1 MPHEGDML
9 QDLILQMKRQ
19 LKDDNK
25 YQHLDD
31 YSIETQEEI
40 LHKISE
46 IYENS
51 GPNVVSFVCLLVPR
65 FEEHTLI
72 GDLSEN
78 LHIWM
83 KDICISFGW
92 NLKFINISPNYLHWI
107 MTVKMNSSPTEFIDI
122 VRETTSK
129 KIFDNFPRFS
139 ERNTSKKFWAPYYFV
154 GIGDVPYSRS
164 SIQSFIEQIR
174 MEQGLE

>member
-1 MPHEGDML
+1 ML
-9 QDLILQMKRQ
+9 QDLMEKQF
-19 LKDDNK
+19 KDENK
-25 YQHLDD
+25 YQLLDD
-31 YSIETQEEI
+31 HSVDDQEEI
-40 LHKISE
+40 LPKITE
-46 IYENS
+46 FYENS
-51 GPNVVSFVCLLVPR
+51 GPYVTSYVCLLVPR

-72 GDLSEN
+72 GDLSKN

-107 MTVKMNSSPTEFIDI
+107 MTVKITSSPTEFMDI
-122 VRETTSK
+122 VRRTTSEN
-129 KIFDNFPRFS
+129 IFENYPRFS

-164 SIQSFIEQIR
+164 SIHTFIDQIR
-174 MEQGLE
+174 MEQGLQ